1 MGQKVNPVGLRL
13 ILNKKW
19 QSRWYANKKD
29 FGSFLQ
35 QDLKIRKY
43 LEQKLKN
50 CAVAKIQI
58 ERPAKKAQVTI
69 YSARP
74 WSCRIYCYLGFFSWS
89 FNLNFSNST
98 IF

>member
-50 CAVAKIQI
+50 LSLIHI
-58 ERPAKKAQVTI
+58 SEPTR
-69 YSARP
+69 R
-74 WSCRIYCYLGFFSWS
+74 
-89 FNLNFSNST
+89 
-98 IF
+98 